1 MLGGR
6 GCGLEAAARDALLA
20 SLDSVEPG
28 FTGAD
33 ANSLLDIGHEN
44 LAIADAPGLSGAPD
58 RVDRPLD
65 KVIADHDLDLYL
77 GEKVHD
83 VLGPTVEFGMALLP
97 AKALGF
103 GHGNAL
109 KSDLLK
115 RFLHLVQLERLD
127 DGFDFFH

>member
-1 MLGGR
+1 R
-6 GCGLEAAARDALLA
+6 RGLEAAARDALLT
-20 SLDSVEPG
+20 SLDCVEPG
-28 FTGAD
+28 FAGAD
-33 ANSLLDIGHEN
+33 ANGLLDIGHEN

-58 RVDRPLD
+58 RVDRALD
-65 KVIADHDLDLYL
+65 KVIADHDLDLHL
-77 GEKVHD
+77 RHNIPD
-83 VLGPTVEFGMALLP
+83 VLGPTIELGMALLP

-115 RFLHLVQLERLD
+115 RFFHLVQFEWLD